1 MPNYI
6 NDLVDQ
12 ANKERWSNAKLGKF
26 VKEIALANKLAKGII
41 TPKPSKK
48 FRR

>member
-1 MPNYI
+1 MPKYI

-26 VKEIALANKLAKGII
+26 VKEIAVANKLAKGIKL
-41 TPKPSKK
+41 PKPNKK
-48 FRR
+48 FRK